1 MTWTLLIALLV
12 VLALACAAAWHRRA
26 ELARQQEAIGEREV
40 HAGRSSDAAPL
51 QVPVIDLSRCL
62 GCGTC
67 VRSCPEE
74 GVLQLVHGQASVV
87 NAGACVG
94 HGNCV
99 AECPVGA
106 VTLTQGDLSSRRDVP
121 VLEHSLQ
128 AVGTPGLF
136 LAGEI
141 TARALIR
148 TATQQGAQVV
158 RSIQARSG
166 EASSGPVGEL
176 DLVIVGAGPGG
187 LSAALAARE
196 AGLEF
201 VLIDQETV
209 VGGTVAKY
217 PRRKL
222 VLTEPIELP
231 LHGRMPQREYEKEE
245 LVQLWQELAER
256 HELPFRGGVRFERV
270 ARTEHGGFVVHTD
283 AGEFAARHVV
293 LAVGRRGT
301 PRRLGVPGEDLPHVA
316 YGLIDA
322 AAYVGVRVVVV
333 GGGDSA
339 VEAALALAEQDGN
352 GVEIVYRQDDFFRIR
367 SKNRKRLDAQLEA
380 GAIRV
385 RFRSTVEAI
394 YRDRVVVRT
403 RGGVTDRVDELAA
416 EFVFV
421 FAGGTAPF
429 EMLER
434 SGVSFDPSMRPAVA
448 EVAMPTERGVG
459 LLPALAIGLCLALA
473 TTAFLLWHF
482 DYYGLSNA
490 DRAADPKH
498 AWLSPDRQLGLGFGL
513 AATAAILVN
522 LAYLLRRHQWLSVR
536 FGSLATWMTT
546 HVGSG
551 VLAVLLAMLHAAM
564 APRDTPGGHAFWA
577 LFALLITGAIGRWFY
592 AWLPR
597 ATNGSEIELASVR
610 AELAAATMS
619 CGNDAFGAKATGL
632 VHELLERRQWRSTF
646 FGRAVALVGLQWD
659 LWRTLRTLRREGLA
673 TGVEPGALQSVIGAV
688 RQAHGAAVAVAHLE
702 DLRSVLGTWRWLH
715 RWMALLMM
723 LLLLVHVVLAAMH
736 GAFSSGGVQ

>member
-1 MTWTLLIALLV
+1 MTWTLLLAMHV
-12 VLALACAAAWHRRA
+12 VLALALAAAWHRRV
-26 ELARQQEAIGEREV
+26 ERQRQQEVLDEREA
-40 HAGRSSDAAPL
+40 HSGRSVEAAPL
-51 QVPVIDLSRCL
+51 QTPVIDLSRCL

-67 VRSCPEE
+67 VRSCPED

-87 NAGACVG
+87 NAAACVG

-106 VTLTQGDLSSRRDVP
+106 VTLTQGDLSARRDVP
-121 VLEHSLQ
+121 VLEESLQ
-128 AVGTPGLF
+128 AVGAPGLF

-158 RSIQARSG
+158 RSLGATKRAG
-166 EASSGPVGEL
+166 AGEL

-201 VLIDQETV
+201 VLLDQETV

-256 HELPFRGGVRFERV
+256 HALPFRGGVRLERV
-270 ARTEHGGFVVHTD
+270 ERCEHGGFVVHTD
-283 AGEFAARHVV
+283 AGEFAARNVV

-322 AAYVGVRVVVV
+322 AAYSGVRVLVV

-339 VEAALALAEQDGN
+339 IEAALALAEQDGN
-352 GVEIVYRQDDFFRIR
+352 DVEIVYRQDDFFRIR
-367 SKNRKRLDAQLEA
+367 SKNKKRLEA
-380 GAIRV
+380 ARQDGRLRV
-385 RFRSTVEAI
+385 RFRSTLEAI
-394 YRDRVVVRT
+394 YRDRVIVRS
-403 RGGVTDRVDELAA
+403 RSAEGEQVLELPADY
-416 EFVFV
+416 VFV
-421 FAGGTAPF
+421 LAGGTAPF
-429 EMLER
+429 AMLEQ
-434 SGVSFDPSMRPAVA
+434 SGVSFDPAMRPASKTPAVPA
-448 EVAMPTERGVG
+448 ERGVG
-459 LLPALAIGLCLALA
+459 LMPALGAGLALSAA
-473 TTAFLLWHF
+473 TATFLLWHL
-482 DYYGLSNA
+482 DYYGLPNVE
-490 DRAADPKH
+490 RAGDPKH
-498 AWLSPDRQLGLGFGL
+498 AWLSPDRQWGL
-513 AATAAILVN
+513 AFGFFAVAAILVN
-522 LAYLLRRHQWLSVR
+522 LAYLLRRQQWLGVR

-577 LFALLITGAIGRWFY
+577 LFALLATGAIGRWFY

-597 ATNGSEIELASVR
+597 ATNGREIELASVR
-610 AELAAATMS
+610 KQLDGALQL
-619 CGNDAFGAKATGL
+619 CGNDAFGRRAKGITS
-632 VHELLERRQWRSTF
+632 ELLARRQWRSTF
-646 FGRAVALVGLQWD
+646 FGRAVALLGLQWD
-659 LWRTLRTLRREGLA
+659 LWRSLRNLRSEGASAGIAPVALD
-673 TGVEPGALQSVIGAV
+673 GVIAAV
-688 RQAHGAAVAVAHLE
+688 RDAHGAAVAVAHLE
-702 DLRSVLGTWRWLH
+702 DLRAVLGTWRWLH
-715 RWMALLMM
+715 RWLALLMI
-723 LLLLVHVVLAAMH
+723 LLLVVHVVLAVMH
-736 GAFSSGGVQ
+736 GAFASGGAR